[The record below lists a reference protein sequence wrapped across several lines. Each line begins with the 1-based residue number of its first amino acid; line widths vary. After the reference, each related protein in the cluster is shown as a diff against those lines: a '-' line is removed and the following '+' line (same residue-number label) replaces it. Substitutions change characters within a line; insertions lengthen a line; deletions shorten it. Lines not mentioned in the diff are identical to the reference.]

1 MKSNK
6 IFECIE
12 EELDILNASILNIN
26 NLGVVKK
33 TFVGYDD
40 SSKETSDFKDII
52 QSDLDQDTSLESKN
66 AKKLFKKIKLVKGG
80 RTRQDTVFN
89 CMQHIKDNFDNTND
103 TWVIIHDAARPCIFP
118 YENLEF
124 INNVNLEKPKLTKII
139 LKNTPHIK

>member
-1 MKSNK
+1 MNDKLKNNAELFCIIPAAGKSTRYKKSNK

-66 AKKLFKKIKLVKGG
+66 AKRNL
-80 RTRQDTVFN
+80 
-89 CMQHIKDNFDNTND
+89 H
-103 TWVIIHDAARPCIFP
+103 FP
-118 YENLEF
+118 LLGMGAPDSIVLQGTSRAPE
-124 INNVNLEKPKLTKII
+124 
-139 LKNTPHIK
+139 